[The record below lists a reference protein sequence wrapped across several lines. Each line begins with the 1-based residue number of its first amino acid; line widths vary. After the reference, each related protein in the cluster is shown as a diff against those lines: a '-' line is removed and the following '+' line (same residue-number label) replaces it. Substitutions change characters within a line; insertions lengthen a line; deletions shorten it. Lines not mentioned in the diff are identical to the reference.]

1 MDYQN
6 LYTNFKNN
14 SDVDEEQCAPFFEKA
29 TDEEIKTLTALYDT
43 CVSGSPVWKK
53 EDLTELKEIKIP
65 SQLIQF
71 YQELNPVNAPMNNAG
86 ITLAD
91 LAGIKEEYLA
101 LAPGCY
107 MIKWG
112 FLVIA
117 TTIGGDPVLIDLN
130 DAALPVYIADHTLLM
145 GDGSCEGNKVYFP
158 DPTDELNEEYGKE
171 LVPVT
176 YKNIKKCMLL
186 IEDRFDVFMDKLSCD
201 EYDDLEEMLD
211 EMN

>member
-6 LYTNFKNN
+6 LYTNFKNK

-29 TDEEIKTLTALYDT
+29 TDEEIKSLTALYDT
-43 CVSGSPVWKK
+43 CASGSPVWEK
-53 EDLTELKEIKIP
+53 EDLAELKEIKIP
-65 SQLIQF
+65 SQLIRF

-91 LAGIKEEYLA
+91 LAGIKEEYLT

-130 DAALPVYIADHTLLM
+130 DEALPVYIADHTLLM
-145 GDGSCEGNKVYFP
+145 GDEFREGNKVYFP
-158 DPTDELNEEYGKE
+158 YPTDELKEEYE
-171 LVPVT
+171 NETIPVT
-176 YKNIKKCMLL
+176 YENVKKCLHL

-201 EYDDLEEMLD
+201 EYDDLEEMLH